1 MSDDE
6 ATADNES
13 RPAVGAPVQPSVRP
27 CAWTARSWLANRS
40 GGHFVPERRHAFDV
54 PLYDQAA
61 LDAAVAAERE
71 RCAKLCDALAK
82 AMTPDRRSVAEDLAR
97 AIREDQP

>member
-1 MSDDE
+1 M
-6 ATADNES
+6 NEQT
-13 RPAVGAPVQPSVRP
+13 PAAVGAPVQPSVRP

-71 RCAKLCDALAK
+71 RCAKVCD
-82 AMTPDRRSVAEDLAR
+82 DAR
-97 AIREDQP
+97 AAIWDYHDKQVRDTAETVCINLAVRIREA